1 MGGGVKGILAT
12 AGLNLAKNRD
22 LVMEAVSK
30 LDRNTMGCNRA
41 VLLNEN
47 SALVIS

>member
-1 MGGGVKGILAT
+1 MQGLTVGEGGKGILAA
-12 AGLNLAKNRD
+12 AGLNLAKNGD

-41 VLLNEN
+41 VLLN
-47 SALVIS
+47 